1 VRAPKEVLH
10 ELQFFMELLHGG
22 VWGAEFVEQC
32 QTPLS
37 ASRLV
42 VQTQTSI
49 SIRDYLSL
57 DGDASGTQRIYT
69 GSGRECPTSSETEG
83 LYCLA
88 PKGACSRG
96 YKQVA
101 REG

>member
-1 VRAPKEVLH
+1 MH
-10 ELQFFMELLHGG
+10 
-22 VWGAEFVEQC
+22 
-32 QTPLS
+32 
-37 ASRLV
+37 
-42 VQTQTSI
+42 
-49 SIRDYLSL
+49 DYLSS

-69 GSGRECPTSSETEG
+69 GSGRGCPTSSEIGG